1 MKKKNVKSI
10 VGICLLVQSVSFLI
24 LFFMFWKKK
33 KSLSSA
39 FAALSAIG
47 GISGAYLLLSEIK
60 AKKAS
65 NADGDDSVFDF
76 DDDSVFDF
84 DDDDFSLDNFD
95 TDDIEC
101 SFENELL
108 DASDLIE
115 DTIEEAII

>member
-10 VGICLLVQSVSFLI
+10 IGICLLVQSVSFLI

-65 NADGDDSVFDF
+65 NAD
-76 DDDSVFDF
+76 DDDSIFDF

>member
-10 VGICLLVQSVSFLI
+10 IGICLLVQSVSFLI

-65 NADGDDSVFDF
+65 DA
-76 DDDSVFDF
+76 DDDSIFDF

>member
-10 VGICLLVQSVSFLI
+10 IGICLLVQSVSFLI

-65 NADGDDSVFDF
+65 NADDSF
-76 DDDSVFDF
+76 FDF

-95 TDDIEC
+95 ADDIEC